1 MDSYRVCSAFLCL
14 SLNYKS
20 RSFHLSR
27 NPVQRP
33 KRHTN
38 SPYVFVAQREELKQL
53 LLKFM
58 RHYFPHTFGAEF
70 SFTHIL
76 EGNFCL
82 MKKLLGI
89 FWISSSLTF
98 MFSFEDEEGKTKPNQ
113 QKEPH
118 ILKQS
123 SEGDAAEIPA
133 CKQRQKV
140 LCWMKWERS
149 WTEQRGRWRNWPQ
162 EQTAAGGG
170 VGKRQDTARETMV
183 SNKSDARQA
192 LF

>member
-1 MDSYRVCSAFLCL
+1 M
-14 SLNYKS
+14 
-20 RSFHLSR
+20 
-27 NPVQRP
+27 
-33 KRHTN
+33 
-38 SPYVFVAQREELKQL
+38 AQREELKQL

-89 FWISSSLTF
+89 FWTSSSLTF

-123 SEGDAAEIPA
+123 SEGAAAEIPA

-140 LCWMKWERS
+140 LC
-149 WTEQRGRWRNWPQ
+149 
-162 EQTAAGGG
+162 
-170 VGKRQDTARETMV
+170 
-183 SNKSDARQA
+183 
-192 LF
+192 